1 MLTREELQGT
11 WTQLKGQIRERW
23 GQITDDELQQVHGDG
38 EQLLGFLQKKTGQS
52 RQDLEK
58 FIRQSMD
65 KGRQVGERAQGYVQ
79 QAADTARDYA
89 QRATQSVREGYDSVE
104 QSMEEGYDEAQQMV
118 RSRPM
123 ESLGA
128 AFGAG
133 LVAGVLVSLMLRS
146 SRA

>member
-1 MLTREELQGT
+1 
-11 WTQLKGQIRERW
+11 
-23 GQITDDELQQVHGDG
+23 
-38 EQLLGFLQKKTGQS
+38 
-52 RQDLEK
+52 
-58 FIRQSMD
+58 
-65 KGRQVGERAQGYVQ
+65 
-79 QAADTARDYA
+79 
-89 QRATQSVREGYDSVE
+89 VREGYDSVE